1 MSKFLEAVENNIPEK
16 DLDKITDAKR
26 ALQRFL
32 LSKDINVK
40 VKTFRDDVM
49 IELEDGRIVKLEVR
63 DITDNVED
71 QEVVS
76 GSDFQTYDVDAEVAN
91 LAAKAKSGAAGLAGK
106 VFRTGAQK
114 AKSALKAREK
124 VAKKA
129 IDVYVKDTKNLEKT
143 ISNKSRA

>member
-40 VKTFRDDVM
+40 VKTFRDDIM
-49 IELEDGRIVKLEVR
+49 IELEDGRMVKLEVR

-71 QEVVS
+71 NE
-76 GSDFQTYDVDAEVAN
+76 FQSELDRRAEAKDPE
-91 LAAKAKSGAAGLAGK
+91 AMKAK
-106 VFRTGAQK
+106 QN
-114 AKSALKAREK
+114 REN
-124 VAKKA
+124 AYRKK
-129 IDVYVKDTKNLEKT
+129 LQEFEKET
-143 ISNKSRA
+143 TEFEEADPNVV

>member
-1 MSKFLEAVENNIPEK
+1 MSKFLEAVEDNIPER

-63 DITDNVED
+63 DIIDKVDGDKPVED
-71 QEVVS
+71 NEVSNKKVQALTALLNVATPKVTIPGSVS
-76 GSDFQTYDVDAEVAN
+76 SQVKKT
-91 LAAKAKSGAAGLAGK
+91 
-106 VFRTGAQK
+106 QK
-114 AKSALKAREK
+114 AALN
-124 VAKKA
+124 
-129 IDVYVKDTKNLEKT
+129 NLQRDLKQ
-143 ISNKSRA
+143 

>member
-63 DITDNVED
+63 DITDSVED

-76 GSDFQTYDVDAEVAN
+76 GVGEYNVDDEVAK
-91 LAAKAKSGAAGLAGK
+91 LAAKAKSGPAGLVGK
-106 VFRTGAQK
+106 VFNTGAQK
-114 AKSALKAREK
+114 AKKAVKRREK
-124 VAKKA
+124 VAELA
-129 IDVYVKDTKNLEKT
+129 IDLFNQNTDELEQKVVK
-143 ISNKSRA
+143 

>member
-1 MSKFLEAVENNIPEK
+1 VTPININMSKFLEAVENNIPEK

-76 GSDFQTYDVDAEVAN
+76 GSQTYDVDAEVAN

-129 IDVYVKDTKNLEKT
+129 IDVYVKDTKNLEKL
-143 ISNKSRA
+143 

>member
-76 GSDFQTYDVDAEVAN
+76 GSQTYDVDAEVAN

-143 ISNKSRA
+143 ISNKARA

>member
-40 VKTFRDDVM
+40 VKTFRDDIM
-49 IELEDGRIVKLEVR
+49 IELEDGRMVKLEVQ

-71 QEVVS
+71 NQGKLS
-76 GSDFQTYDVDAEVAN
+76 MSDAIGAVAGIPDQGLKKN
-91 LAAKAKSGAAGLAGK
+91 LMSPTARALTGAKKNMAKAAKNIS
-106 VFRTGAQK
+106 
-114 AKSALKAREK
+114 
-124 VAKKA
+124 KKMLDA
-129 IDVYVKDTKNLEKT
+129 SKT
-143 ISNKSRA
+143 I

>member
-16 DLDKITDAKR
+16 DLDKIIDAKR

-63 DITDNVED
+63 DITDSVED
-71 QEVVS
+71 QEVIS
-76 GSDFQTYDVDAEVAN
+76 GDQKFDVDAEVAN

-124 VAKKA
+124 VAKQA
-129 IDVYVKDTKNLEKT
+129 IDVYIKDTKDLEKAIINT
-143 ISNKSRA
+143 ARS

>member
-1 MSKFLEAVENNIPEK
+1 MSKFLEAVEDNIPEK

-63 DITDNVED
+63 DIIDKVDGDKPVED
-71 QEVVS
+71 NEVSNKKVQALTALLSVATPKVTIPGSVS
-76 GSDFQTYDVDAEVAN
+76 SQVKKT
-91 LAAKAKSGAAGLAGK
+91 
-106 VFRTGAQK
+106 QK
-114 AKSALKAREK
+114 AALN
-124 VAKKA
+124 
-129 IDVYVKDTKNLEKT
+129 NLQRDLKQ
-143 ISNKSRA
+143 

>member
-1 MSKFLEAVENNIPEK
+1 MSKFLDLVIESTPSEGKGPFTVEYKDVDGNLMATAIIP
-16 DLDKITDAKR
+16 D
-26 ALQRFL
+26 
-32 LSKDINVK
+32 NVGSSYDNFIK
-40 VKTFRDDVM
+40 FVEM
-49 IELEDGRIVKLEVR
+49 SGGKLHVEG
-63 DITDNVED
+63 NVED
-71 QEVVS
+71 QEVVL
-76 GSDFQTYDVDAEVAN
+76 GNQTYDVDAEVAN